1 VFQPVEA
8 FIVPVKSFAE
18 PVHFGGERADMAIDD
33 SDRTLDAVE
42 PVDDAV
48 QLIVHALD
56 APTQHCE
63 IHGISHQRLALPT
76 AEVVWAAIRALPA
89 TAAPACALTDSGP
102 AGTAPRRHCSAEM
115 ARFLLQMDAPD
126 NTG

>member
-1 VFQPVEA
+1 
-8 FIVPVKSFAE
+8 
-18 PVHFGGERADMAIDD
+18 MAIDD

-63 IHGISHQRLALPT
+63 IHGISHLRLALPT

-102 AGTAPRRHCSAEM
+102 AGTARCQRWRVPAADGCAGQHRVGSMTKCDQHA
-115 ARFLLQMDAPD
+115 LLHD
-126 NTG
+126 